1 MGNLQRVTYSW
12 LRMPW
17 AHDQGDSAMS
27 IRARKAIGGS
37 KPSAADDDLRRAVR
51 RGARRRQATK
61 WLRSLWAWFRAAT
74 AASASSYDLTPTTAC
89 SSATT
94 SRCRI
99 AYDNRSHP
107 VVRLCL
113 FIGSG
118 YEW

>member
-1 MGNLQRVTYSW
+1 V
-12 LRMPW
+12 
-17 AHDQGDSAMS
+17 S
-27 IRARKAIGGS
+27 IRPRKAVGGN
-37 KPSAADDDLRRAVR
+37 KPSAAAGDLQRAVR
-51 RGARRRQATK
+51 RGGRPRQAIQ
-61 WLRSLWAWFRAAT
+61 WLRILWARFGATT
-74 AASASSYDLTPTTAC
+74 AASASSYDPIPTTAC